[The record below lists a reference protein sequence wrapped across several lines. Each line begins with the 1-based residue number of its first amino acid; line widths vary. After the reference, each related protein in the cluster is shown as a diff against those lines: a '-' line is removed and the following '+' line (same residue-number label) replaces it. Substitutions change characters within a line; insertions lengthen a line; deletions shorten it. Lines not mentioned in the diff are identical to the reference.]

1 MTFLYPFYFW
11 ILLGLIPLVAVYF
24 LKVRPRRKPTTAF
37 FLWQHLFDQK
47 RSTNLFEKLRDLLS
61 LLLMLLVFVSVVLA
75 LTAPQLTDD
84 QRKDL
89 LILIDNSASM
99 STHDAGRTRLEKAK
113 SIANGIIRNLNAN
126 QQAAVASVSLDIRYH
141 SHFTT
146 SPQTLID
153 AVNKIESSDCPFR
166 VKALDFMAIQG
177 ATESQYRI
185 LLLSDG
191 CGISRDLPDF
201 VELLKVGS
209 NQDNVGITACDIQYI
224 EGTNDQLQLYFQT
237 ASTAQQTIKAD
248 LLVQYGPNRTTNKL
262 IPLEIEPGTNK
273 PQTYTIYNAQ
283 PGLWTVQV
291 DYKDALDRDNTVC
304 LVVPPKRTIRVAVDS
319 NDTYFLRQSI
329 LAFSKTSGDLLLTDS
344 QPDIILTTGSPAA
357 EGRSIVFSPQPSQ
370 GWWGRFSEP
379 LNNIVPHVIIE
390 NHPLLEHC
398 DIGAIPFVGARDVNL
413 PADNLVLVEN
423 ADHVPLVFRLR
434 DANNSAVIVNM
445 NLRDSDFYYS
455 AWFPVL
461 VYNAARHLMGR
472 SDRIFSV
479 YATGS
484 VIPVTIAS
492 KDEITVV
499 TMDKDKNFVEHCGSE
514 YGPIRKV
521 GHYTFSNSTGQRQ
534 LGTGL
539 LDESETMINN
549 DDISDTS
556 RPINSGVSPSA
567 LLGTLALLILPFECI
582 LYHRRK
588 VG

>member
-1 MTFLYPFYFW
+1 MNFLYPFYFW
-11 ILLGLIPLVAVYF
+11 TLLGLIPLVAVYF

-47 RSTNLFEKLRDLLS
+47 RSTSLFEKLRDLLS
-61 LLLMLLVFVSVVLA
+61 LLLMLLAFSAIVLS
-75 LTAPQLTDD
+75 LTAPQITDD
-84 QRKDL
+84 RRKDL

-99 STHDAGRTRLEKAK
+99 STHEAGRTRLERAK
-113 SIANGIIRNLNAN
+113 SLANGIIRNLNTN
-126 QQAAVASVSLDIRYH
+126 QQAAVASVSLDIMYH

-146 SPQTLID
+146 SPRTLID
-153 AVNKIESSDCPFR
+153 AVNQIEPSDCPFR

-177 ATESQYRI
+177 ETDRQYRI
-185 LLLSDG
+185 ILLSDG
-191 CGISRDLPDF
+191 CGLGNDLPEF

-209 NQDNVGITACDIQYI
+209 NHDNVGIIACDLQYI

-237 ASTAQQTIKAD
+237 ASSAKQTIKAD
-248 LLVQYGPNRTTNKL
+248 LLVQHGLNRTTNKL
-262 IPLEIEPGTNK
+262 IPLDIEPGTNK
-273 PQTYTIYNAQ
+273 PELYTIYNAQ
-283 PGLWTVQV
+283 PGLWTVQI
-291 DYKDALDRDNTVC
+291 DYEDALDRDNTVC
-304 LVVPPKRTIRVAVDS
+304 LVVPPKRQIRVAVDS

-344 QPDIILTTGSPAA
+344 QPDIILATGSPAA

-370 GWWGRFSEP
+370 GWWGKFTEP
-379 LNNIVPHVIIE
+379 LENVLPRVIIE
-390 NHPLLEHC
+390 GHPLLEHC
-398 DIGAIPFVGARDVNL
+398 DIGAIPFMGARDVNL
-413 PADNLVLVEN
+413 SRDNLVLVEN
-423 ADHVPLVFRLR
+423 TDHVPLIYRVR

-472 SDRIFSV
+472 SDSICSS

-484 VIPVTIAS
+484 VVPIIGAS
-492 KDEITVV
+492 ENEITTV
-499 TMDKDKNFVEHCGSE
+499 TMKEDKIFLEHCGTE
-514 YGPIRKV
+514 YGPVRKL
-521 GHYTFSNSTGQRQ
+521 GHYTFSNSAGQWQ
-534 LGTGL
+534 FGSGL
-539 LDESETMINN
+539 FDESETMINN

-556 RPINSGVSPSA
+556 RPINRGASPSV
-567 LLGTLALLILPFECI
+567 LLGTLALLILPIECI

>member
-24 LKVRPRRKPTTAF
+24 LKVRPRKKPTTAF

-47 RSTNLFEKLRDLLS
+47 RSSSLFEKLRDLLS
-61 LLLMLLVFVSVVLA
+61 LLLMLLAFSAIVLA

-84 QRKDL
+84 QRKDI

-99 STHDAGRTRLEKAK
+99 NTHETGRTRIEKAK
-113 SIANGIIRNLNAN
+113 GIANGIIRNLNTN

-146 SPQTLID
+146 SPRTLID
-153 AVNKIESSDCPFR
+153 AVSQIEPSDCPFR

-185 LLLSDG
+185 ILLSDG
-191 CGISRDLPDF
+191 CSMDSNLPDY

-209 NQDNVGITACDIQYI
+209 NQDNVGITACDLQYI
-224 EGTNDQLQLYFQT
+224 EGINDQLQLYFQT
-237 ASTAQQTIKAD
+237 ASTAKQTIKAD
-248 LLVQYGPNRTTNKL
+248 LLVQYSSNRITNKL

-283 PGLWTVQV
+283 PGMWTVQV
-291 DYKDALDRDNTVC
+291 DYKDALDTDNTVS
-304 LVVPPKRTIRVAVDS
+304 LVVPPRRQIRIAVDS
-319 NDTYFLRQSI
+319 NETYFLKQSI
-329 LAFSKTSGDLLLTDS
+329 LAFSKTSGDLLLSDS
-344 QPDIILTTGSPAA
+344 QPDIILATGSPAA
-357 EGRSIVFSPQPSQ
+357 QGRSIVFSPLPSQ

-379 LNNIVPHVIIE
+379 LENIIPHIIIE
-390 NHPLLEHC
+390 KHPLLEHC
-398 DIGAIPFVGARDVNL
+398 DISAIPFAGARDVHL

-423 ADHVPLVFRLR
+423 TEHVPLIYRVR
-434 DANNSAVIVNM
+434 DSNNSAVIVNI

-461 VYNAARHLMGR
+461 VYNAARHLMGE
-472 SDRIFSV
+472 SGHILSAYV
-479 YATGS
+479 TGS
-484 VIPVTIAS
+484 VVPVSIALQ
-492 KDEITVV
+492 DEKTTV
-499 TMDKDKNFVEHCGSE
+499 TMGNDKSFIEHCGSE
-514 YGPIRKV
+514 YGPVRMV
-521 GHYTFSNSTGQRQ
+521 GHYTFSNSTGQQ
-534 LGTGL
+534 QFGTGL
-539 LDESETMINN
+539 LNESETMINN
-549 DDISDTS
+549 DNISDTS
-556 RPINSGVSPSA
+556 RPINSGLSPSV
-567 LLGTLALLILPFECI
+567 LLGTLALLILPFECV